1 MASKSLNK
9 ATLIGHVGK
18 DAEVRYTGA
27 GMPVATFT
35 IATNETWKDRNSG
48 QTQERTDWHNVVVW
62 NRLAEICGEYVKKG
76 TRIYVE
82 GRIQNRTYDDKD
94 GNKRY
99 ISEIVANDIILLD
112 RSGEGGGSGRSQGGD
127 YSYASKSSP
136 ATAAAGSPMGM
147 PDFDS
152 APADDDL
159 PF

>member
-18 DAEVRYTGA
+18 DPEVRYTGA

-35 IATNETWKDRNSG
+35 VATNESWKDRSSG
-48 QTQERTDWHNVVVW
+48 QIQERTDWHNIVVW

-76 TRIYVE
+76 RRIYVE
-82 GRIQNRTYDDKD
+82 GRIQNRTYDDKE

-112 RSGEGGGSGRSQGGD
+112 GSGEGGGGGRGQGGND
-127 YSYASKSSP
+127 FSYSSNKP
-136 ATAAAGSPMGM
+136 APAAVGSMSM
-147 PDFDS
+147 PDFES
-152 APADDDL
+152 SSSDDDL

>member
-1 MASKSLNK
+1 MATRSLNK
-9 ATLIGHVGK
+9 ATIIGHVGK

-35 IATNETWKDRNSG
+35 VATNESWKDRASG
-48 QTQERTDWHNVVVW
+48 QVQERTDWHNIVVW

-76 TRIYVE
+76 KRVYVE

-99 ISEIVANDIILLD
+99 VSEIVATDLILLD
-112 RSGEGGGSGRSQGGD
+112 SPSGNNSHSSDGAPSYRSH
-127 YSYASKSSP
+127 AP
-136 ATAAAGSPMGM
+136 AAAAGPATVAA
-147 PDFDS
+147 DFES
-152 APADDDL
+152 AAAEDDL